1 MSNPLKRQFDP
12 VRELNNDENN
22 ENLYSSS
29 GIASSATMPHFYGIE
44 SWQVQDYNSIPDMPR
59 LSQFHGPGYINPA
72 SDVPMIQPMSSM
84 ESMFN
89 SLFFGQNMGEQMSTL
104 DINEPSYNLSGALQE
119 WQEEHVLSDT
129 HFPGSVPFL
138 SQEASQFSS
147 LSPGSASSGSAPFLS
162 QEASQLSSPS
172 PGSTS
177 TGSTPQEAL
186 HLTSLSSGSTSED
199 VIMLNDQDEICYGM
213 LHNVDVKLLGEMQV
227 IHSKLSEME
236 TTYERFKI
244 KKKDD
249 HVLLSF
255 HDADDED
262 TNGKFGYLRSAVGK
276 TLMPLLAMPHVNLEP
291 IGQASNLKD
300 IIGRANKPAEA
311 IAKVDINLYGPR
323 CAAKEV
329 GDTLSHGKLWLQKSN
344 HMKRDVIYDNPHFL
358 RLDLSG
364 ISIQP
369 TQPVGQSRNEGPTGK
384 QKRQERLQKL
394 VREVYN
400 SIDRSR
406 NLDKVNVGGL
416 VTQEL
421 LPHQQ
426 EALGFMVERESGEI
440 NDRYRLWETKTL
452 DNGTDE
458 YCHRITKQKIKNGIP
473 PDESGGGILADEMG
487 MGKTLSILALI
498 VKTLDV
504 ATEWVQKHE
513 SSATVEE
520 EIQRSRSTLVIVP
533 SALLVYNWIDEIN
546 KYLKEG
552 VKKIKYHGSDRP
564 TELEEILDSD
574 IVVTTYSTLKAE
586 FQNKSKKSL
595 LHRIDWYRI
604 VLDEAHIIRRRA
616 TLFYRSCDELHASFR
631 WCLTGTPIQNKLTD
645 IGTLFAFIRAEPFS
659 KASIFRKW
667 IEVPFEQ
674 STDDS
679 NTATAV
685 KDRLVMLIEAL
696 CLRRTKDS
704 IELPDVRTR
713 LRELT
718 FTPEERKQYENTKN
732 ILTRMIRHRVGEIDK
747 ASHFG
752 TFQMNLQMRLLCNH
766 GTYQQPFS
774 WRRRSYQDER
784 EAAAGALG
792 QNSEI
797 YCSGCQ
803 LPMPILGSSWLRSDY
818 NKRCNHVLC
827 SECIEESTGKTAGCP
842 VCVLT
847 LGPDVARN
855 NSPSEDVPDWPA
867 DGRTGNSDDH
877 YFNKDGHSTKMK
889 ALIKDVE
896 KDLNVTKRTLKLL
909 SRYLEEANIQY
920 FCIDGTS
927 SLSQRQKKLK
937 LFAKDDKTRVL
948 IMTTGTGGFGLN
960 LTCANRIFIVE
971 LQWNPGVESQAI
983 ARAIRLGQK
992 SEVNVTRY
1000 LIKGTVEEEMR
1011 SQQRYKKQLAA
1022 LGFDELLESE
1032 DHPIFEPN
1040 MQIIS

>member
-1 MSNPLKRQFDP
+1 MSNPLKRRFDP
-12 VRELNNDENN
+12 VRELNDDGDDDTY
-22 ENLYSSS
+22 LYSGTS
-29 GIASSATMPHFYGIE
+29 IVPPATIPQPYDTGP
-44 SWQVQDYNSIPDMPR
+44 WQAQDYGMLDMPR
-59 LSQFHGPGYINPA
+59 QSQYHGPGYMNPA
-72 SDVPMIQPMSSM
+72 SDVPVMQQLDSM
-84 ESMFN
+84 DDIFGGMFLDPAI
-89 SLFFGQNMGEQMSTL
+89 SEQISTL
-104 DINEPSYNLSGALQE
+104 NISEPSYNFDGALQDWRNE
-119 WQEEHVLSDT
+119 FVLSDT
-129 HFPGSVPFL
+129 DLTGSASF
-138 SQEASQFSS
+138 SSEQASQFSS
-147 LSPGSASSGSAPFLS
+147 QSPGSTGSAPFSS
-162 QEASQLSSPS
+162 QETSQLSSS
-172 PGSTS
+172 TPGSTS
-177 TGSTPQEAL
+177 TGSAPFSSQEAL
-186 HLTSLSSGSTSED
+186 QSSSLSPGSTSED
-199 VIMLNDQDEICYGM
+199 IIMLKDQDEICYGM

-227 IHSKLSEME
+227 IHSKLSEIE

-255 HDADDED
+255 HDADDD
-262 TNGKFGYLRSAVGK
+262 DKNGKFGYLRSAVGK
-276 TLMPLLAMPHVNLEP
+276 TLMPLLSMPNVNLEP

-300 IIGRANKPAEA
+300 IIGRANKAAEA

-329 GDTLSHGKLWLQKSN
+329 GDTLSRGKLWLQKSH

-358 RLDLSG
+358 RLELSG
-364 ISIQP
+364 VSIQP
-369 TQPVGQSRNEGPTGK
+369 TQPVSQSRNEGPAGK

-426 EALGFMVERESGEI
+426 EALGFMVERESGDI

-452 DNGTDE
+452 DDGSE
-458 YCHRITKQKIKNGIP
+458 EITKRKLKNGIRR

-498 VKTLDV
+498 VKTLDI
-504 ATEWVQKHE
+504 ATEWAQKQE

-520 EIQRSRSTLVIVP
+520 ETQRSRSTLVIVP

-546 KYLKEG
+546 RYLKEG

-595 LHRIDWYRI
+595 LHRVDWYRI

-659 KASIFRKW
+659 KASVFRKW

-679 NTATAV
+679 NAATAV

-704 IELPDVRTR
+704 IELPDVRTC

-718 FTPEERKQYENTKN
+718 FTPEERAQYENTKK
-732 ILTRMIRHRVGEIDK
+732 ILTRMILHRVGEIDK

-797 YCSGCQ
+797 CCSGCQ

-818 NKRCNHVLC
+818 SKRCNHVLC
-827 SECIEESTGKTAGCP
+827 SECIEESGKIAECP
-842 VCVLT
+842 VCLLT
-847 LGPDVARN
+847 LGPNMGGN
-855 NSPSEDVPDWPA
+855 NASTNGEDVPDWPVNGGA
-867 DGRTGNSDDH
+867 GNSDDH
-877 YFNKDGHSTKMK
+877 YFNKEGHSTKMK
-889 ALIKDVE
+889 ALIKDVA
-896 KDLNVTKRTLKLL
+896 KDLNETKRTLKLL

-927 SLSQRQKKLK
+927 SLSQRQKKLNQ
-937 LFAKDDKTRVL
+937 FAKDDQKRVL

-992 SEVNVTRY
+992 CEVKVTRY
-1000 LIKGTVEEEMR
+1000 LVKGTVEEVC
-1011 SQQRYKKQLAA
+1011 LV
-1022 LGFDELLESE
+1022 
-1032 DHPIFEPN
+1032 
-1040 MQIIS
+1040 

>member
-1 MSNPLKRQFDP
+1 MSNPLKRRFDP
-12 VRELNNDENN
+12 VRELNDDGDDDA
-22 ENLYSSS
+22 YFYPVA
-29 GIASSATMPHFYGIE
+29 GITPHATTPQPYDAG
-44 SWQVQDYNSIPDMPR
+44 SWQAQDYDMLDMPR
-59 LSQFHGPGYINPA
+59 QSQYHGPGYMNPA
-72 SDVPMIQPMSSM
+72 SDVPVIPQLGSM
-84 ESMFN
+84 DDIFSGMF
-89 SLFFGQNMGEQMSTL
+89 LDPTIGEQISTL
-104 DINEPSYNLSGALQE
+104 NINEPSYNLDGVLQDWHNE
-119 WQEEHVLSDT
+119 FVLSDT
-129 HFPGSVPFL
+129 NLMGS
-138 SQEASQFSS
+138 ASFSPEQASHFSS
-147 LSPGSASSGSAPFLS
+147 QSPGSSS
-162 QEASQLSSPS
+162 S

-177 TGSTPQEAL
+177 TGSAPFSSQEAL
-186 HLTSLSSGSTSED
+186 QLSSLSIATSTSED
-199 VIMLNDQDEICYGM
+199 VTMLNDQEEICYGM
-213 LHNVDVKLLGEMQV
+213 LHNVDVKLLGEMGV
-227 IHSKLSEME
+227 INAKLSQIE

-255 HDADDED
+255 HGAVDDD
-262 TNGKFGYLRSAVGK
+262 TDGKFGYLRSAVGK
-276 TLMPLLAMPHVNLEP
+276 TLMPLLDMPHVHLEP

-300 IIGRANKPAEA
+300 IISRASKAADA
-311 IAKVDINLYGPR
+311 IAKIDINLYGPR

-364 ISIQP
+364 VSIQP
-369 TQPVGQSRNEGPTGK
+369 TQPATQSRNEGPAGK
-384 QKRQERLQKL
+384 QRRQERLQKL

-406 NLDKVNVGGL
+406 NLDRVNVGGL

-426 EALGFMVERESGEI
+426 EALGFMVERESGDI
-440 NDRYRLWETKTL
+440 NDRYRLWETKIL
-452 DNGTDE
+452 DDGTDE
-458 YCHRITKQKIKNGIP
+458 YCHRITKKKLTTQ

-504 ATEWVQKHE
+504 ATEWAQKQE

-546 KYLKEG
+546 GYLKEG

-564 TELEEILDSD
+564 TNIEEILDSD

-586 FQNKSKKSL
+586 FQNKSQKSL
-595 LHRIDWYRI
+595 LHRVEWYRI

-645 IGTLFAFIRAEPFS
+645 IGTLFAFIRAEPFCT
-659 KASIFRKW
+659 AATFRKW

-679 NTATAV
+679 TAATAV
-685 KDRLVMLIEAL
+685 KDRLIMLIEAL
-696 CLRRTKDS
+696 CLRRTKES
-704 IELPDVRTR
+704 IDLPNVRTY

-718 FTPEERKQYENTKN
+718 FTPEERKKYENTKK
-732 ILTRMIRHRVGEIDK
+732 ILARMIDHRLGETDK
-747 ASHFG
+747 VSRFG

-792 QNSEI
+792 HNHAI
-797 YCSGCQ
+797 PCSGCQ
-803 LPMPILGSSWLRSDY
+803 SPMPILGSSWMRTDY
-818 NKRCNHVLC
+818 NKRCNHVFC
-827 SECIEESTGKTAGCP
+827 SECIEESETQGECRL
-842 VCVLT
+842 CLLT
-847 LGPDVARN
+847 LGPNMMRN
-855 NSPSEDVPDWPA
+855 NASANAEDVPDWPA
-867 DGRTGNSDDH
+867 NDAAGNSDDH
-877 YFNKDGHSTKMK
+877 YFNKEGHSTKMK

-896 KDLNVTKRTLKLL
+896 KDLNETKRTLKLL

-937 LFAKDDKTRVL
+937 QFAKDDQKRVL

-992 SEVNVTRY
+992 CEVKVTRY
-1000 LIKGTVEEEMR
+1000 LIKDTVEEEMR
-1011 SQQRYKKQLAA
+1011 SQQLYKKQLAA
-1022 LGFDELLESE
+1022 LGFDELHESE
-1032 DHPIFEPN
+1032 DHTVPSIYEPN
-1040 MQIIS
+1040 IQTIS

>member
-1 MSNPLKRQFDP
+1 MSNPLKRRFDP
-12 VRELNNDENN
+12 VRELNDDVDDDA
-22 ENLYSSS
+22 NLYSSIV
-29 GIASSATMPHFYGIE
+29 IAPHATMPQPYDTG
-44 SWQVQDYNSIPDMPR
+44 SWQVQDYGMLNVPR
-59 LSQFHGPGYINPA
+59 ESQYHGPSYMNPA
-72 SDVPMIQPMSSM
+72 SDVPVMQQLSSI
-84 ESMFN
+84 EDIFGGMF
-89 SLFFGQNMGEQMSTL
+89 LDPTGEQMSTL
-104 DINEPSYNLSGALQE
+104 NISEPSYNFDGVLQDWRNE
-119 WQEEHVLSDT
+119 FVLSDT
-129 HFPGSVPFL
+129 DLTGSAPVS

-147 LSPGSASSGSAPFLS
+147 LSPGSTGSVPFSS
-162 QEASQLSSPS
+162 QDASQLSSPS

-177 TGSTPQEAL
+177 SGLAPFSSQEAL
-186 HLTSLSSGSTSED
+186 QLSSLSPGSSSED

-213 LHNVDVKLLGEMQV
+213 LHSVDVKLLGEMQV
-227 IHSKLSEME
+227 IHSRLSEME

-249 HVLLSF
+249 HVMLSF
-255 HDADDED
+255 HDADDD
-262 TNGKFGYLRSAVGK
+262 DKDGKFGYLRSAVGK
-276 TLMPLLAMPHVNLEP
+276 ALMPLLDMPLVNLEP
-291 IGQASNLKD
+291 IGQASNLRD
-300 IIGRANKPAEA
+300 IIGRANKAAEA

-323 CAAKEV
+323 CVAKEV
-329 GDTLSHGKLWLQKSN
+329 GNKLSRGKLWLQKSN

-358 RLDLSG
+358 RLELSG
-364 ISIQP
+364 VSIQP
-369 TQPVGQSRNEGPTGK
+369 TQPVSQSRNEGPAGK

-426 EALGFMVERESGEI
+426 EALGFMVERESGDI

-452 DNGTDE
+452 DNGNEE
-458 YCHRITKQKIKNGIP
+458 YCHKIIKQKIKNGIR

-504 ATEWVQKHE
+504 ATDWAQKQE

-520 EIQRSRSTLVIVP
+520 ETQRSRSTLVIVP

-564 TELEEILDSD
+564 KNIEEILDSD
-574 IVVTTYSTLKAE
+574 IVLTTYSTLKAE
-586 FQNKSKKSL
+586 FQNKKSL
-595 LHRIDWYRI
+595 LHRVDWYRI
-604 VLDEAHIIRRRA
+604 VLDEA

-659 KASIFRKW
+659 KASVFRKW

-679 NTATAV
+679 IAATAV

-704 IELPDVRTR
+704 IKLPEVRTC

-718 FTPEERKQYENTKN
+718 FTPQEREQYDNTMK
-732 ILTRMIRHRVGEIDK
+732 ILKRMILHRVGEVDK

-766 GTYQQPFS
+766 GTFQQPFS

-797 YCSGCQ
+797 CCSGCQ

-818 NKRCNHVLC
+818 NSRCNHVLC
-827 SECIEESTGKTAGCP
+827 PDCIDESSTTAGCP

-847 LGPDVARN
+847 LGPGMARN
-855 NSPSEDVPDWPA
+855 NASTNGEDVPDWPA
-867 DGRTGNSDDH
+867 DGRAGNSDDH
-877 YFNKDGHSTKMK
+877 YFNNEGHSTKME
-889 ALIKDVE
+889 ALIKDVKE
-896 KDLNVTKRTLKLL
+896 DLSETKR
-909 SRYLEEANIQY
+909 
-920 FCIDGTS
+920 
-927 SLSQRQKKLK
+927 
-937 LFAKDDKTRVL
+937 
-948 IMTTGTGGFGLN
+948 
-960 LTCANRIFIVE
+960 
-971 LQWNPGVESQAI
+971 
-983 ARAIRLGQK
+983 
-992 SEVNVTRY
+992 
-1000 LIKGTVEEEMR
+1000 
-1011 SQQRYKKQLAA
+1011 
-1022 LGFDELLESE
+1022 
-1032 DHPIFEPN
+1032 
-1040 MQIIS
+1040 